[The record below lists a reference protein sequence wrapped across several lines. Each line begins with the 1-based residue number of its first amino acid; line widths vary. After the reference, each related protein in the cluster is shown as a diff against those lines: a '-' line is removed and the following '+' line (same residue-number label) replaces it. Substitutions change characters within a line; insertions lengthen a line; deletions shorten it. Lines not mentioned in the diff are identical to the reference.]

1 MDFSYY
7 LIWSVLIPLILLL
20 GGLGFCRCVIRY
32 KKQPKTIGFF
42 HPYW

>member
-7 LIWSVLIPLILLL
+7 LFWSVLIPLIFVIGWL
-20 GGLGFCRCVIRY
+20 GCCRWVIKY